1 MTDMLIFGFH
11 YKQKFYQAIANIWK
25 KSTNGLYRITVMN
38 GDLERLLFG
47 KNIVSIKEGKFLM
60 DEPEVNAE
68 VIQLQ
73 QALVIGLND
82 HQQATE
88 KLAG

>member
-11 YKQKFYQAIANIWK
+11 YKQKFYQAIANLWK

-47 KNIVSIKEGKFLM
+47 NNIVSLKEGRFLT
-60 DEPEVNAE
+60 DEAADSTDLK
-68 VIQLQ
+68 QLQ
-73 QALVIGLND
+73 QALVAGLTN
-82 HQQATE
+82 HWRTSG